1 MRADTLPPRR
11 IDLLTEIS
19 GLTFDEAWVSRI
31 NAEVDGRTI
40 PFIGR
45 EALLKNKG
53 ATGRLKDLADAERL
67 RKRRPADER

>member
-1 MRADTLPPRR
+1 MRRGRNGRSYDCGFTTTAPT
-11 IDLLTEIS
+11 IS
-19 GLTFDEAWVSRI
+19 HST
-31 NAEVDGRTI
+31 DGRTI

-67 RKRRPADER
+67 RKRRPADEH